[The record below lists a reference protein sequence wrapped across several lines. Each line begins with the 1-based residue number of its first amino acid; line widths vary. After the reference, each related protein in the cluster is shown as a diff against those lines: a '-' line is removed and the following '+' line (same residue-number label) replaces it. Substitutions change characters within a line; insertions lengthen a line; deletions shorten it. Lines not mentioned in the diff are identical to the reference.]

1 MSSYT
6 YKEMDKMTNDL
17 YNGLIGIVDKCPEE
31 KEWFYNHFKFKQDL
45 SNHTV
50 VWYSIIPSKVPKE
63 YYNQISSYFERSYD
77 KIFSAHDYISATDF
91 KEKSIDQIFEKLLG
105 DAKLAVKNL
114 TKLDEEVLQYTGLL
128 KLGYNLRTGYNTC
141 QAVVLAPCD
150 IDKYIDI
157 IKDNYMIV
165 NIDAYRK
172 EIINKFATYCKE
184 RKLELKYNFPHIE
197 IMLPHVFNDIY
208 QKNQKLIENNE
219 RYSAVLGE
227 IKDAMKA
234 LQ

>member
-6 YKEMDKMTNDL
+6 DKELDKMTRDL
-17 YNGLIGIVDKCPEE
+17 LNGLIWVVDKYPEE
-31 KEWFYNHFKFKQDL
+31 KEWFYSHFQFKEDL
-45 SNHTV
+45 GMHAV
-50 VWYSIIPSKVPKE
+50 VWYSTMTSKVPKE
-63 YYNQISSYFERSYD
+63 YYNQISSYFAPTYD
-77 KIFSAHDYISATDF
+77 KIFHEHGYISATDF
-91 KEKSIDQIFEKLLG
+91 KEKPMGQIFEKLLS
-105 DAKLAVKNL
+105 DVKLAAKNL

-128 KLGYNLRTGYNTC
+128 KLGYKLRTGYDTC

-150 IDKYIDI
+150 IDKYIDV

-165 NIDAYRK
+165 DIDAYRK

-184 RKLELKYNFPHIE
+184 KEVELKYNFPHVE

-219 RYSAVLGE
+219 RYSVVLGE
-227 IKDAMKA
+227 IKNAMKSI
-234 LQ
+234 